1 MTTPHRPPVLS
12 AKAVVAGYVP
22 GLPIVHGVDIDVSA
36 REIVTIIG
44 PNGAGKSTFLK
55 ALAGLVRIESGT
67 VTLEGREVA
76 GLPTHDLI
84 PAGLAFVPQTGNVFA
99 TLTIHENLTVG
110 GHTLSGSIAG
120 RLSRAYDL
128 FPDLKGKRGARAG
141 SLSGG
146 QRQMLA
152 IARALMTD
160 PRVIMLD
167 EPTAGLAP
175 KIVSQVFSDLRRL
188 AEAGV
193 AVLVVEQNAKAA
205 LRVSDRGYV
214 LAEGR
219 NRFAG
224 RAADLLA
231 DEGLAEAFLG
241 ARRGE
246 RRSA

>member
-12 AKAVVAGYVP
+12 ARAVVAGYVP

-110 GHTLSGSIAG
+110 GHTLKGSLAA
-120 RLSRAYDL
+120 RLARAYDL
-128 FPDLKGKRGARAG
+128 FPDLKGKRGSRAG

-175 KIVSQVFSDLRRL
+175 KIVAQVFVDLRRL

-224 RAADLLA
+224 PAADLLA